1 MKKVILIVVI
11 ISSIFF
17 GFGYFFMQKSSKL
30 ITQNEESI
38 FEIIESNAT
47 HSIPS
52 DEEFSHYFK
61 NMDLKQEEHIIIN
74 NCLQNI
80 LNEKDNTAYTKCEDI
95 ILDAVIEEMGNTQFI
110 KAIIG
115 NMISYS
121 TSIKFKQDFYKT
133 VFPSNDDKTKISS
146 SLIFAF
152 INRYR
157 DAEKLK
163 IEFDNNKEY
172 FFENVSKDLYQKLF
186 EKTLNNFLDSYV
198 KINEQDNKEA
208 YYKKIYY
215 EAETKNKHDEF
226 WYITFWKRREL
237 EKNDQVVIEILKE
250 IKNYYA
256 N

>member
-1 MKKVILIVVI
+1 
-11 ISSIFF
+11 
-17 GFGYFFMQKSSKL
+17 MQKSSKL

-38 FEIIESNAT
+38 YEIVESNGSN
-47 HSIPS
+47 SISS
-52 DEEFSHYFK
+52 DKEFQYYFE

-74 NCLQNI
+74 NCLQNFI
-80 LNEKDNTAYTKCEDI
+80 NDNENNATSKCDDI
-95 ILDAVIEEMGNTQFI
+95 ILDAVLKEMGNNQFI

-115 NMISYS
+115 NMISYKS
-121 TSIKFKQDFYKT
+121 TICLKQDFYKT

-146 SLIFAF
+146 RLIFAF

-186 EKTLNNFLDSYV
+186 EKTLNNFLDSYA
-198 KINEQDNKEA
+198 KINEQEDKEA

-237 EKNDQVVIEILKE
+237 EKNDQVVYTILQE
-250 IKNYYA
+250 IKANYDE
-256 N
+256 

>member
-1 MKKVILIVVI
+1 
-11 ISSIFF
+11 
-17 GFGYFFMQKSSKL
+17 MQKSSKL
-30 ITQNEESI
+30 ISQNEESI
-38 FEIIESNAT
+38 YEIEESNGSN
-47 HSIPS
+47 SILS
-52 DEEFSHYFK
+52 DEEFTHYFK

-80 LNEKDNTAYTKCEDI
+80 LNEKDNTTYTKCEDI

-110 KAIIG
+110 KAIVG
-115 NMISYS
+115 NMISYNSS
-121 TSIKFKQDFYKT
+121 TYLKQDFYKT
-133 VFPSNDDKTKISS
+133 VFPSNNDKTKISS
-146 SLIFAF
+146 RLIFAF

-198 KINEQDNKEA
+198 KINKKDEKEA

-237 EKNDQVVIEILKE
+237 EKNDQVVYTILQE
-250 IKNYYA
+250 IKANYDE
-256 N
+256 